1 MHYNYF
7 VTIIQLIIF
16 IEISSLV
23 SASQS
28 RLRSQFEVDCPRLC
42 SCNATAIQCLHAR
55 AQRSNMFLSVRHE
68 SYPNLDTLVV
78 NGATLGDLSGT
89 NLFGEN
95 VQHKHLSLVNLSTN
109 SISAFDSATFK
120 ALTVV
125 EYFYLND
132 NSLLR
137 VGKDPFRWNKRLR
150 VLDISN
156 IFSPSVPLDERPNMI
171 SEMFSVSSNEFIDL
185 QEIILRSNSLTSIV
199 PETFCKLPSLI
210 RLHLTNN
217 KLTSFAFNDGCLPN
231 LKVLDLSEN
240 QLVSIPIRLWDGLPV
255 LNTIDIS
262 SNPLRC
268 DCSLAPFIERLS
280 KTSSSSLNQGR
291 TTCAAP
297 ASRKDRV
304 VFEIT
309 DFDCSSHHRL
319 LVFALVVL
327 FLSAAFMLARAYLG
341 RIRFTHLP
349 FIAGYSKL
357 GENEATAGPQFV

>member
-1 MHYNYF
+1 
-7 VTIIQLIIF
+7 
-16 IEISSLV
+16 
-23 SASQS
+23 
-28 RLRSQFEVDCPRLC
+28 
-42 SCNATAIQCLHAR
+42 
-55 AQRSNMFLSVRHE
+55 MFLSVRHE

-137 VGKDPFRWNKRLR
+137 VGKDPFRFSYGHYFDCAAKRLSISTPKLITHVHSNDAVYVPLMDQNQNFNFRWNKRLR